1 MLEDSCNRKL
11 QMIPGS
17 FEYYA
22 PRSLSDAVKYLTEH
36 KDDVKILSGGQ
47 SLLPLMKMRL
57 SKPGYIL
64 DIGRI
69 SGLDSIAAE
78 GDSLI
83 IGALITHAQIEDS
96 ELLKKQCPLLPQ
108 TATTIADVQVRN
120 RGTIGGSIAH
130 ADPAGDWPPAIMAL
144 DAEIKV
150 VGANGQRWIKCD
162 DFFLGL
168 RTSVLEPDEVV
179 TAIKVPVT
187 GNDKTAYLKAAPR
200 SSGFA
205 VVGVAVRMAMDAAG
219 ICSRITL
226 GITGI
231 TDKAFRASLVEQ
243 MLAGKKLDTKLIES
257 AAVESTRNVDVI
269 EDINGS
275 SEYRRHLTHVYVVR
289 AIQAAMQG

>member
-1 MLEDSCNRKL
+1 
-11 QMIPGS
+11 MIPGS

-22 PRSLSDAVKYLTEH
+22 PRSLSDALKYLSEH

-57 SKPGYIL
+57 SKPGYIV

-69 SGLDSIAAE
+69 PGLDSVTEE
-78 GDSLI
+78 GNHLI
-83 IGALITHAQIEDS
+83 IGALATHTQIEES
-96 ELLKKQCPLLPQ
+96 KLLKKKCPLLPQ
-108 TATTIADVQVRN
+108 TATTIADVEVRN
-120 RGTIGGSIAH
+120 RGTIGGSVAH
-130 ADPAGDWPPAIMAL
+130 ADPAGDWPPAIIAL

-150 VGANGQRWIKCD
+150 AGPSGERWVKCD

-168 RTSVLEPDEVV
+168 MMSVLEPDEVV
-179 TAIKVPVT
+179 TAVKVPVT

-205 VVGVAVRMAMDAAG
+205 VVGVAVRMALDPSG
-219 ICSRITL
+219 VCNRIAV

-231 TDKAFRASLVEQ
+231 TDKAFRAERVET
-243 MLAGKKLDTKLIES
+243 MLAGKKLDTQLIE
-257 AAVESTRNVDVI
+257 AASVEATRNIDVI

-275 SEYRRHLTHVYVVR
+275 SEYRAHLTHVYVAR
-289 AIQAAMQG
+289 AIQAAMQS

>member
-1 MLEDSCNRKL
+1 
-11 QMIPGS
+11 MIPGS

-22 PRSLSDAVKYLTEH
+22 PRSLSDAVKYLSEH

-69 SGLDSIAAE
+69 TGLDSITE
-78 GDSLI
+78 EDNNLI
-83 IGALITHAQIEDS
+83 IGALVTHTQIEES

-120 RGTIGGSIAH
+120 RGTLGGSVAH
-130 ADPAGDWPPAIMAL
+130 ADPAGDWPPAMLAL
-144 DAEIKV
+144 DAEV
-150 VGANGQRWIKCD
+150 RVAGSSGDRWVRCD

-168 RTSVLEPDEVV
+168 MMSVLEPDEVV

-200 SSGFA
+200 SAGFA
-205 VVGVAVRMAMDAAG
+205 VVGVAVRMAMDPSG
-219 ICSRITL
+219 VCTRIAL

-231 TDKAFRASLVEQ
+231 TDKAFRAERVET
-243 MLAGKKLDTKLIES
+243 MLAGQKLDTQLIE
-257 AAVESTRNVDVI
+257 AASVEATRNIDVI

-275 SEYRRHLTHVYVVR
+275 SEYRAHLTHVYVAR
-289 AIQAAMQG
+289 AIQAAIQS

>member
-1 MLEDSCNRKL
+1 
-11 QMIPGS
+11 MIPGS

-22 PRSLSDAVKYLTEH
+22 PRSLNDAVKYLSEH

-57 SKPGYIL
+57 SKPGCIV

-69 SGLDSIAAE
+69 PGLDTITE
-78 GDSLI
+78 DGNHLI
-83 IGALITHAQIEDS
+83 LGGLVTHTQIEES
-96 ELLKKQCPLLPQ
+96 ELLKKKCPLLPQ

-120 RGTIGGSIAH
+120 RGTIGGSVAH
-130 ADPAGDWPPAIMAL
+130 ADPAGDWPPAIIAL

-150 VGANGQRWIKCD
+150 AGPNGERWVKCE

-168 RTSVLEPDEVV
+168 MMSVLEPDEVV
-179 TAIKVPVT
+179 TAIKVAVT

-205 VVGVAVRMAMDAAG
+205 VVGVAVRLALDASG
-219 ICSRITL
+219 VCSRIAL

-231 TDKAFRASLVEQ
+231 TDRAFRAQRVET
-243 MLAGKKLDTKLIES
+243 MLAGKKLDTQVIE
-257 AAVESTRNVDVI
+257 AAAGESTRNIDVI

-275 SEYRRHLTHVYVVR
+275 SEYRAHLTHVYVAR
-289 AIQAAMQG
+289 AIQAAMHG